1 MSEERDARLGRR
13 RLLRAGAGAVGAGLV
28 SAGTTG
34 TATAQSGPFGGWLSD
49 VGNYDGVH
57 DRTGSGDVTVE
68 VGVEANQ
75 GAFGFGPAAVQ
86 VDPGTTVVWEWTGEG
101 GLHNVAAESGGDFS
115 SENVQEAGFTYEQ
128 TFEEEGVVQ
137 YFCLPHRA
145 LGMKGVVVVGD
156 AVPEGAEVVDSG
168 GGSGGGGGSGDGSG
182 GGGGSGDGSGGG
194 GGGGSGDGSGGGGG
208 GGSGDGSGGS
218 GGGGDGSGGGLG
230 QGGFTMSL
238 VVGGS
243 LVAAFLSPIVFGL
256 VLMLRDKTGG
266 PSAESDV
273 EHGAEH
279 ADASHED

>member
-28 SAGTTG
+28 GAGATG
-34 TATAQSGPFGGWLSD
+34 TATAQSGPFGGWMSD
-49 VGNYDGVH
+49 VSNYDGVH
-57 DRTGSGDVTVE
+57 DMTGSGEVTVE

-86 VDPGTTVVWEWTGEG
+86 VDPGTTVVWVWRGEG

-115 SENVQEAGFTYEQ
+115 SENTQEAGFTYEQ
-128 TFEEEGVVQ
+128 TFEEAGVVQ
-137 YFCLPHRA
+137 YFCQPHRA

-156 AVPEGAEVVDSG
+156 AVPEGAEVVSG
-168 GGSGGGGGSGDGSG
+168 GG
-182 GGGGSGDGSGGG
+182 GGG
-194 GGGGSGDGSGGGGG
+194 GGGGSGGSGGGGG
-208 GGSGDGSGGS
+208 EGGSGNGGNGGD
-218 GGGGDGSGGGLG
+218 GGGGGLD

-256 VLMLRDKTGG
+256 ILMLRDKTGG
-266 PSAESDV
+266 PPAEA
-273 EHGAEH
+273 GAEH
-279 ADASHED
+279 GDASHED

>member
-28 SAGTTG
+28 GAGATG
-34 TATAQSGPFGGWLSD
+34 TATAQSGPFGGWMSD
-49 VGNYDGVH
+49 VSNYDGVH
-57 DRTGSGDVTVE
+57 DMTGSGDVTVE

-115 SENVQEAGFTYEQ
+115 SENTQEAGFTYEQ
-128 TFEEEGVVQ
+128 TFEESGVVQ
-137 YFCLPHRA
+137 YFCQPHRA

-156 AVPEGAEVVDSG
+156 ALPEGAEVVSSGGGGSGSGGGGGEGSGSGGSSGGGGSG
-168 GGSGGGGGSGDGSG
+168 GGSGGEGSSG
-182 GGGGSGDGSGGG
+182 GLD
-194 GGGGSGDGSGGGGG
+194 
-208 GGSGDGSGGS
+208 
-218 GGGGDGSGGGLG
+218 

-256 VLMLRDKTGG
+256 VLMLRDKAGG
-266 PSAESDV
+266 PPAEA
-273 EHGAEH
+273 GAEH
-279 ADASHED
+279 GDPSHED